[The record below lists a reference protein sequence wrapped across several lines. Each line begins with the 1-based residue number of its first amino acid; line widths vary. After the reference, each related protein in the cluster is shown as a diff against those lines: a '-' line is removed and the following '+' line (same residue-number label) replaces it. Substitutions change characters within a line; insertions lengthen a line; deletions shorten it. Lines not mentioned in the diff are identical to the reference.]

1 MHTPLKFL
9 LSFIYIYTYI
19 YSSSC
24 YKINPCSVLFL
35 PITDSWTPIAD
46 HRHRPAEDA
55 GGVHRPRGQSMNVTR
70 KPLPPSSN
78 NVWKEKCRVLIFIL
92 VSYHRAEVRSTI
104 CIVYDIIYI
113 LLHSSIYLQQ
123 SSDWRKGGY
132 IHIYVYFL
140 RVCVCVCVR
149 VCLWI
154 YIYICM
160 YVCVYVWHIMWLT
173 LLGLTLSF
181 V

>member
-113 LLHSSIYLQQ
+113 YCFIAPYTCSKVAIGE
-123 SSDWRKGGY
+123 KGVIY
-132 IHIYVYFL
+132 IHMYIFYVY
-140 RVCVCVCVR
+140 VCACVCACA
-149 VCLWI
+149 CEYI
-154 YIYICM
+154 YIYACM
-160 YVCVYVWHIMWLT
+160 SVCMCDISCDSLFW
-173 LLGLTLSF
+173 G
-181 V
+181 